1 MPESEEAPDLTKST
15 SSEVDKRNDI
25 EVMREKRSR
34 ATGKGKGSLFFKLKS
49 HMLKVSCISVSIHSI
64 TRVLNILLTVSS

>member
-1 MPESEEAPDLTKST
+1 MPESEEAPDLAKST

-34 ATGKGKGSLFFKLKS
+34 ATGKGKGSLFF
-49 HMLKVSCISVSIHSI
+49 
-64 TRVLNILLTVSS
+64 